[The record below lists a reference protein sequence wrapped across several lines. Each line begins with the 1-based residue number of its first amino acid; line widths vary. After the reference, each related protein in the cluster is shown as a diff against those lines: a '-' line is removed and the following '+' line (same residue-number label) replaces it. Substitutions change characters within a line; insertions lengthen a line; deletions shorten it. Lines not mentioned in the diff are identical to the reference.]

1 MPDNPK
7 QRANSRNEELGLVSS
22 YVNNRTDGCIW
33 VLNQK
38 KSHRRKS
45 ESLKQTFTS
54 VALDTVLHLPL
65 RIGLSQNYM
74 LALFLSQFPPNANT
88 SENYLDIFVRN

>member
-1 MPDNPK
+1 MPDSPK
-7 QRANSRNEELGLVSS
+7 QRANSRNQELGLVSS

-45 ESLKQTFTS
+45 ESL
-54 VALDTVLHLPL
+54 ALDTVLHLPL

-88 SENYLDIFVRN
+88 SKNYLDVSARN